1 MSANDLPIAHQ
12 EYGCRIAFAN
22 RAELGFFKIGVYP
35 KRIRIDKRNFT
46 LSNIASPS
54 IHTAVQASRHGIDAK
69 LSKHSG
75 LEKGQNV
82 GIDNI
87 GMNRKHAVRV
97 PRIDLESRVLD
108 QLRLKQDGVLVR
120 YDLIVISLHHQGRN
134 VDCL

>member
-1 MSANDLPIAHQ
+1 MAILSAV
-12 EYGCRIAFAN
+12 
-22 RAELGFFKIGVYP
+22 RAIWARRDFPG
-35 KRIRIDKRNFT
+35 
-46 LSNIASPS
+46 IASAFLY
-54 IHTAVQASRHGIDAK
+54 TAVQASRHGLDAK
-69 LSKHSG
+69 PSKPLG
-75 LEKGQNV
+75 LDKGQNV

-120 YDLIVISLHHQGRN
+120 YDLIVIALHHQSRN

>member
-1 MSANDLPIAHQ
+1 VHRNALRQSHPRENGVNGRERLLIRLCIRDVDSSRDAAHMPANDLVIAHQ
-12 EYGCRIAFAN
+12 EDGCRIAFAN
-22 RAELGFFKIGVYP
+22 RAELGFF
-35 KRIRIDKRNFT
+35 
-46 LSNIASPS
+46 
-54 IHTAVQASRHGIDAK
+54 
-69 LSKHSG
+69 SKPLG

-97 PRIDLESRVLD
+97 SWIDLESRVLD

-120 YDLIVISLHHQGRN
+120 YDLIVIALHHQGRN